1 MSGTPI
7 LTNACNAWEAKC
19 LDANSI
25 KDCAASDS
33 SSPVGSPWFAIDI
46 ELADISKCVCDQG
59 EYWPQR
65 MNAVASLV
73 HEQIARKTVV
83 GALET
88 MVPSTPIAGDA
99 CHDVD
104 SDDDGT
110 CMP

>member
-1 MSGTPI
+1 MLIKSAPRMSGTPI

-59 EYWPQR
+59 EYWLQR

-99 CHDVD
+99 
-104 SDDDGT
+104 
-110 CMP
+110 